1 MIGWL
6 HALVVRTS
14 ASRRLYALAV
24 LLGPALLFIVLMPL
38 AQRFAAATAG
48 LLPFDL
54 QNQLTVAA
62 VLEQLPSYT
71 NASRRW
77 YYLFT
82 AADYVFPVFASLF
95 LGATGA
101 FFLRRGF
108 PAVFVRLDRWRAFAL
123 FFLPALCDWAEN
135 FVSLLVILGYPAD
148 LEGGARL
155 LVLAKQAKLTTLTV
169 FQGLT
174 WPVVVVSAAAWGWRA
189 RSRAPGAD
197 APRPEL

>member
-14 ASRRLYALAV
+14 GSRGLYALAV
-24 LLGPALLFIVLMPL
+24 LLGPALLFIVLMPV
-38 AQRFAAATAG
+38 AQRFAVATAG
-48 LLPFDL
+48 LPPFDM
-54 QNQLTVAA
+54 QNDLTVAA
-62 VLEQLPSYT
+62 VFEQLPSYT
-71 NASRRW
+71 DASRRW

-108 PAVFVRLDRWRAFAL
+108 PAAYARLDGWHAL
-123 FFLPALCDWAEN
+123 ALYFLPAIFDWAEN
-135 FVSLLVILGYPAD
+135 VVSLVVILGYPAE
-148 LEGGARL
+148 LEPAAHL
-155 LVLAKQAKLTTLTV
+155 LVLAKQAKLATLTL

-174 WPVVVVSAAAWGWRA
+174 WPVVAISAVAWAARA
-189 RSRAPGAD
+189 RR
-197 APRPEL
+197 RPAT